1 MSGHSKWSQ
10 IKHKKAITDAK
21 KGQIFTK
28 LANAITI
35 AAREGGDPETN
46 FKLKTAIE
54 KARSFNMPSENI
66 ERAIK
71 RGTGEMQG
79 AAINEAIYEAI
90 GPAGTAFL
98 IKTISDNKNR
108 TLGEI
113 RQILSRFGGK
123 LAEGGVKHLFIPKG
137 VITVETKELLPEEK
151 EAIELK
157 IIDAGAEDF
166 EEEEKMIT
174 IYTKPEELSQIKKN
188 LEEQNIKTTQAEISL
203 EPKMV
208 IRIENEDEAK
218 KVLALMEALDE
229 CQDVIAVYANFDI
242 SQKIME
248 NS

>member
-151 EAIELK
+151 ETIELK

-208 IRIENEDEAK
+208 MKIENEDEAK

>member
-1 MSGHSKWSQ
+1 
-10 IKHKKAITDAK
+10 
-21 KGQIFTK
+21 
-28 LANAITI
+28 
-35 AAREGGDPETN
+35 
-46 FKLKTAIE
+46 
-54 KARSFNMPSENI
+54 
-66 ERAIK
+66 
-71 RGTGEMQG
+71 
-79 AAINEAIYEAI
+79 
-90 GPAGTAFL
+90 
-98 IKTISDNKNR
+98 
-108 TLGEI
+108 
-113 RQILSRFGGK
+113 

-151 EAIELK
+151 ETIELK

-208 IRIENEDEAK
+208 MKIENEDEAK

>member
-151 EAIELK
+151 ETIELK

-208 IRIENEDEAK
+208 MKIENEDEVK